1 MAHPCPT
8 VFALNTSQPVSTL
21 TASSDG
27 GRWFLLDAIKAL
39 GCLMIVLHHLSVY
52 SPMFDRVLL
61 SAPPQLAVLFN
72 HGRLAVQAFLVVGG
86 FLTAG
91 QLLRA
96 VPVQAQHLPLS
107 FSVSGLLSKRF
118 LRLATPLM
126 AALTFTVIVTALVR
140 PWFPHSSLSQP
151 PSLWSMVVHM
161 LLLQDLL
168 GVQALSAGIW
178 YVSIDF
184 QLFAIALASVWLAG
198 QLKRWQPQWKL
209 RSLMLWLWFGLA
221 TMSLMW
227 WNRQVNM
234 DVEGLYF
241 LGSYGLGMLAYRV
254 RLSRITL
261 KGWGIIFML
270 GFVAFWLEPR
280 LRMALAWIIALLL
293 AAWPQVAAT
302 PAGNPTTRFLSR
314 AVAHLA
320 QQSYSIFLAHFAV
333 SLMVSALWFYAAW
346 QAPWINLLGMGLSVM
361 LSLWVGDIVYRQ
373 VESQPPTW
381 RRLIMWQA
389 TFAFSGLAVM
399 AWTGFSSPL

>member
-1 MAHPCPT
+1 M
-8 VFALNTSQPVSTL
+8 
-21 TASSDG
+21 
-27 GRWFLLDAIKAL
+27 LDAIKAL
-39 GCLMIVLHHLSVY
+39 GCLLIVLHHLSVY

-61 SAPPQLAVLFN
+61 FAPPQLAVLFN

-96 VPVQAQHLPLS
+96 IPVQAQHLPLS
-107 FSVSGLLSKRF
+107 LSLLGLLSKRF

-126 AALTFTVIVTALVR
+126 AALTLTVIVTAVVR
-140 PWFPHSSLSQP
+140 PWFPHSSLSP
-151 PSLWSMVVHM
+151 APSLWSLVAHM

-184 QLFAIALASVWLAG
+184 QLFAIALASVWVAG

-209 RSLMLWLWFGLA
+209 RSLMLWLWFVGA
-221 TMSLMW
+221 AMSLMW

-270 GFVAFWLEPR
+270 GLVAFWLEPR
-280 LRMALAWIIALLL
+280 LRMVVAWVIALLL
-293 AAWPQVAAT
+293 AAWPQGAEIPVENAVA
-302 PAGNPTTRFLSR
+302 RYLRR
-314 AVAHLA
+314 AVGHVA
-320 QQSYSIFLAHFAV
+320 QQSYAIFLAHFAV
-333 SLMVSALWFYAAW
+333 SLMVSALWFYAGW
-346 QAPWINLLGMGLSVM
+346 QAPWINLLGMGLSLI
-361 LSLWVGDIVYRQ
+361 LSVWAGDILYRQ
-373 VESQPPTW
+373 VESQSPTW
-381 RRLIMWQA
+381 RRLLMWQA
-389 TFAFSGLAVM
+389 AFALSGVSVM
-399 AWTGFSSPL
+399 AWTRFSSPL